1 MMIRGLHFTAWY
13 RDMANYH
20 PALPMKRMQMVDDIT
35 DMEGTALIWSCVGS
49 AGIGLPFW
57 SAKSTS
63 SRRLAF
69 AFTGI

>member
-1 MMIRGLHFTAWY
+1 
-13 RDMANYH
+13 
-20 PALPMKRMQMVDDIT
+20 MKRMQMVDDIT